1 MNTTRKCLTI
11 CLLIGSICYAETPE
25 AAPGKV
31 KVYIYPA
38 PTSSGYYF
46 KVYSDQT
53 LIANVGKKYYFTTDL
68 EPGRHL
74 FYPESNVKN
83 GVTANLTLGH
93 EYFLQCADSSAAH
106 RKVMLGRTTIGCTLV
121 DPDQGKSDIEKLNPA
136 PGPANAPLKEL
147 K

>member
-1 MNTTRKCLTI
+1 MTK
-11 CLLIGSICYAETPE
+11 LLIGTLLLCGLTSAETPPE
-25 AAPGKV
+25 KV
-31 KVYIYPA
+31 RVYVYPA
-38 PTSSGYYF
+38 PTSSGYFF

-83 GVTANLTLGH
+83 GVTANLTLGR

-106 RKVMLGRTTIGCTLV
+106 RKVMIGRTTIGCTLV
-121 DPDQGKSDIEKLNPA
+121 DPDQGKSDIEKLKPSPA
-136 PGPANAPLKEL
+136 PANAPLKEL